1 MTCDDNMNSDGLT
14 FAQKFIYLSQLH
26 MCMFDIDCMM
36 NGLCIDID
44 CIDCM
49 FDIDSIRIL
58 CHIENLFLY
67 LQLLK
72 TI

>member
-1 MTCDDNMNSDGLT
+1 
-14 FAQKFIYLSQLH
+14 

-49 FDIDSIRIL
+49 FDIDSIRI
-58 CHIENLFLY
+58 FY
-67 LQLLK
+67 VTLK
-72 TI
+72 IYFYICSC

>member
-1 MTCDDNMNSDGLT
+1 
-14 FAQKFIYLSQLH
+14 
-26 MCMFDIDCMM
+26 MCMFDIDCVM
-36 NGLCIDID
+36 NVLCVDID